1 MTHNID
7 GSRRKKNTAA
17 DNAASLLGF
26 YCILTISSK
35 ILLALGGPNE
45 DESSSEF
52 MMNWQVKPRA
62 YLCGS
67 FVLVN

>member
-17 DNAASLLGF
+17 DNAANLLGF
-26 YCILTISSK
+26 YRILTISSN
-35 ILLALGGPNE
+35 ILLTLGGPNE
-45 DESSSEF
+45 DESCDEF

-62 YLCGS
+62 
-67 FVLVN
+67 